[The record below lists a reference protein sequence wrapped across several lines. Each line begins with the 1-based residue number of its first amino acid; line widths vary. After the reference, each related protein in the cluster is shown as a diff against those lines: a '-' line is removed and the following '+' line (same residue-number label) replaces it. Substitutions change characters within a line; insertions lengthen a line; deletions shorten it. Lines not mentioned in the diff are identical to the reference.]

1 MDEPVVDEVREVIHE
16 ISSNIQITDLHV
28 WKVGKG
34 RYACILALF
43 SPIPLSAD
51 EVREKLS
58 IHEELVHISVE
69 INYQH
74 KTSI

>member
-1 MDEPVVDEVREVIHE
+1 M
-16 ISSNIQITDLHV
+16 
-28 WKVGKG
+28 GKG
-34 RYACILALF
+34 QLF

-74 KTSI
+74 KTFRQRTSRKSFIDDGKSRIATYWREKK